1 MNISPIKSESDYQK
15 ALERLDLL
23 FDSPEGTIGSDEA
36 DILALLIDE
45 YERLHYPID
54 APDPVEAIKIRM
66 AEMRLKQVDLVPIL
80 GGKNRVSEILHRKRR
95 LTVAMIRRLAP
106 ALHLTPSLLIQ
117 DYPLAGREESVRP

>member
-23 FDSPEGTIGSDEA
+23 FDSPEGTTGSDEA

-66 AEMRLKQVDLVPIL
+66 AEMRL
-80 GGKNRVSEILHRKRR
+80 
-95 LTVAMIRRLAP
+95 
-106 ALHLTPSLLIQ
+106 
-117 DYPLAGREESVRP
+117 